1 MRFKFSSLFFLSL
14 LFCVA
19 CAPPSNEILVGE
31 FGSMTGSTAT
41 FGLSTHNGI
50 LLAADEF
57 NAAGGFNGKK
67 VKIITEDDRGLPEE
81 AKTAV
86 LKLIKQSKVVAIL
99 GEVASSRSLAAAP
112 EAQRSAIPMI
122 SPASTNPAVTQV
134 GNYIFRACFIDS
146 FQGEAMA
153 KFAFNKLNL
162 RNVAILKDVKND
174 YSVGLASFFDST
186 FKKLGGVIPDVES
199 YSEGDIEFRAQITS
213 LLRSNPDPDGIF
225 IPGYYTDVGLIA
237 RQARELGFK
246 GPLMGGDGWDSAK
259 TLEIGGSAME
269 GTYYSNHYSADDPVP
284 EVQNFISKFKTK
296 YNQVPDAM
304 AVLGYDAA
312 TMLFDAFKR
321 AGTVDGE
328 KVREALATIHNL
340 KGVSGN
346 ITIDSNRNAVKRLV
360 ILKIENGKVSFA
372 DAVEP

>member
-1 MRFKFSSLFFLSL
+1 MVRFKLLPLFFLSL
-14 LFCVA
+14 LSFSTCSK
-19 CAPPSNEILVGE
+19 PSNEILVGE

-50 LLAADEF
+50 LLAAQEF
-57 NAAGGFNGKK
+57 NASGGLNGKK
-67 VKIITEDDRGLPEE
+67 INIISEDDRGLPEE

-153 KFAFNKLNL
+153 KFAANKLNL
-162 RNVAILKDVKND
+162 KNVAVLQDVKND
-174 YSVGLASFFDST
+174 YSIGLADFFEKT
-186 FKKLGGVIPDVES
+186 FKSLGGNIAGIES

-213 LLRSNPDPDGIF
+213 LLRSNPDGIF

-246 GPLMGGDGWDSAK
+246 GPLMGGDGWDSAQ
-259 TLEIGGSAME
+259 TLEIGGAAME
-269 GTYYSNHYSADDPVP
+269 GTYYSNHYSADDPAP
-284 EVQNFISKFKTK
+284 EVQNFISKFKAK

-304 AVLGYDAA
+304 AVLGFDAA

-328 KVREALATIHNL
+328 KVREALAGTINL

>member
-1 MRFKFSSLFFLSL
+1 MVRFKLLPLFFLSL
-14 LFCVA
+14 LSFSTCSK
-19 CAPPSNEILVGE
+19 PSNEILVGE

-50 LLAADEF
+50 LLAAQEF
-57 NAAGGFNGKK
+57 NASGGLNGKK
-67 VKIITEDDRGLPEE
+67 INIISEDDRGLPEE

-146 FQGEAMA
+146 FQGAAMA
-153 KFAFNKLNL
+153 KFAANKLNL
-162 RNVAILKDVKND
+162 KNVAVLQDVKND
-174 YSVGLASFFDST
+174 YSIGLADFFEKT
-186 FKKLGGVIPDVES
+186 FKSLGGNIAGIES

-213 LLRSNPDPDGIF
+213 LLRSNPDGIF

-246 GPLMGGDGWDSAK
+246 GPLMGGDGWDSAQ
-259 TLEIGGSAME
+259 TLEIGGAAME
-269 GTYYSNHYSADDPVP
+269 GTYYSNHYSADDPAP
-284 EVQNFISKFKTK
+284 EVQNFISKFKAK

-304 AVLGYDAA
+304 AVLGFDAA

-328 KVREALATIHNL
+328 KVREALAGTINL